1 MKSWLQKKWNNGKML
16 AELKPAFFLS
26 LTFCFM
32 IFIYAPLELYI
43 NNVDEF
49 WYDVYLLFPFIIK
62 DFFLFLLFSIVG
74 FLVVYLF
81 GNVAYKI
88 VLYCYFTGTV
98 ACYIQGNYMVKNLPP
113 LDGTDVNWSLYQS
126 QFVKSTI
133 VWVIIAIVC
142 LILFI
147 VLKYDRI
154 KKAVS
159 YISVFLLLIFSK
171 YDYSSFY

>member
-1 MKSWLQKKWNNGKML
+1 M
-16 AELKPAFFLS
+16 
-26 LTFCFM
+26 
-32 IFIYAPLELYI
+32 
-43 NNVDEF
+43 
-49 WYDVYLLFPFIIK
+49 
-62 DFFLFLLFSIVG
+62 FLLFSIVG

-154 KKAVS
+154 KKR
-159 YISVFLLLIFSK
+159 FLI
-171 YDYSSFY
+171 

>member
-1 MKSWLQKKWNNGKML
+1 
-16 AELKPAFFLS
+16 
-26 LTFCFM
+26 
-32 IFIYAPLELYI
+32 
-43 NNVDEF
+43 
-49 WYDVYLLFPFIIK
+49 
-62 DFFLFLLFSIVG
+62 
-74 FLVVYLF
+74 
-81 GNVAYKI
+81 
-88 VLYCYFTGTV
+88 
-98 ACYIQGNYMVKNLPP
+98 MVKNLPP

-159 YISVFLLLIFSK
+159 YISVFLLFGLSYMDIPYKKWLGYIWKFFAVMLASLLIIFTILWVI
-171 YDYSSFY
+171 

>member
-1 MKSWLQKKWNNGKML
+1 
-16 AELKPAFFLS
+16 
-26 LTFCFM
+26 
-32 IFIYAPLELYI
+32 
-43 NNVDEF
+43 
-49 WYDVYLLFPFIIK
+49 
-62 DFFLFLLFSIVG
+62 
-74 FLVVYLF
+74 
-81 GNVAYKI
+81 
-88 VLYCYFTGTV
+88 
-98 ACYIQGNYMVKNLPP
+98 MVKNLPP

-159 YISVFLLLIFSK
+159 YISVFLLLILVSTITVLSINSLTELK
-171 YDYSSFY
+171 KRICKIYKSRSV

>member
-1 MKSWLQKKWNNGKML
+1 M
-16 AELKPAFFLS
+16 
-26 LTFCFM
+26 
-32 IFIYAPLELYI
+32 
-43 NNVDEF
+43 
-49 WYDVYLLFPFIIK
+49 
-62 DFFLFLLFSIVG
+62 FLLFSIVG

-81 GNVAYKI
+81 GNIAYKI

-154 KKAVS
+154 KKGG
-159 YISVFLLLIFSK
+159 FLYKCFLIIDFSK